1 MKNLK
6 RYLLLMLLCLPMAL
20 LAQVESKYLEGAV
33 PVVDGKVTFST
44 TINSEG
50 MSKAQIYETVL
61 DWANKYFQPKEG
73 LTPKVVYSNPEKGE
87 IIASGEEYIVFVA
100 NYLVMDRT
108 RIYYHLIANCEEGKC
123 NLTMTRIHYWYEEDV
138 DGGYKYKAEKWITDK
153 EALNKAKNKLAKVS
167 GKFRQKTI
175 DYKDKLFNE
184 IQTVLNGQTLASTN
198 NPVAPSAPKAVT
210 VEQPKTVKAEPKTAP
225 VNQEE
230 IINKAVCITLTAD
243 NDEGF
248 EINKESWGGFGELFG
263 KKVTF
268 CLIDT
273 QKTTGNML
281 MVNSDTYKVTFYSM
295 DNKPVL
301 TIHCR
306 KLMNQT
312 INGKEAQKMN
322 KNCLAEKSYNMYV
335 GEIIE

>member
-6 RYLLLMLLCLPMAL
+6 RHLLLMLLCLPMAL
-20 LAQVESKYLEGAV
+20 QAQVESKYLEGAV

-44 TINSEG
+44 TINAEG
-50 MSKAQIYETVL
+50 MSKSQIYDKVL
-61 DWANKYFQPKEG
+61 EWANKYFQPKEN
-73 LTPKVVYSNPEKGE
+73 LVPKVLYSNAEKGE
-87 IIASGEEYIVFVA
+87 IIASGEEYIVFTA

-108 RIYYHLIANCEEGKC
+108 RIYYHLIANCEDEKC
-123 NLTMTRIHYWYEEDV
+123 NLTMTRIHYWYEEEI
-138 DGGYKYKAEKWITDK
+138 DGGYRYKAEKWITDK

-175 DYKDKLFNE
+175 DYKDNLFGKIE
-184 IQTVLNGQTLASTN
+184 ATLNGQIVNTQA
-198 NPVAPSAPKAVT
+198 KAQDTPAKKVIKESNT
-210 VEQPKTVKAEPKTAP
+210 QIQQNQTAD
-225 VNQEE
+225 NQEE

-281 MVNSDTYKVTFYSM
+281 MVNSETYKVTFYSM